1 MRVERCRWLAPHSP
15 WQLVAGFTLWAIWF
29 VAVYGGLS
37 VACAV
42 APPASQRGSMTGL
55 SLGLLALTLG
65 TVLVL
70 LFAAWHCLRG
80 LRRLR
85 AAGPEPGDDG
95 EEAADRHARRQFVA
109 GLAALLHGTAAVATV
124 FVGLPLLWLPPC
136 L

>member
-1 MRVERCRWLAPHSP
+1 MTVARRGWLAPHSP

-42 APPASQRGSMTGL
+42 GDPAPTGGL
-55 SLGLLALTLG
+55 RSGLTLALLALTLG

-70 LFAAWHCLRG
+70 LLAAGHCWRG
-80 LRRLR
+80 LRRMR
-85 AAGPEPGDDG
+85 AGSEAPVDD
-95 EEAADRHARRQFVA
+95 EEGRERAQRRQFVA
-109 GLAALLHGTAAVATV
+109 GLAALLHLTAAVATV